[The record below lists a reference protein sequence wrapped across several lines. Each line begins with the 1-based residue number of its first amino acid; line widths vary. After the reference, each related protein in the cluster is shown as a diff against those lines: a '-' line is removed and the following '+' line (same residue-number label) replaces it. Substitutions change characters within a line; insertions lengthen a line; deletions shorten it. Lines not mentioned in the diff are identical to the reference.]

1 MTSLTRYE
9 VATPLQLTAVQDTE
23 QGTFAI
29 QLKAMQDTEQGTFA
43 IQLN

>member
-1 MTSLTRYE
+1 VTSLTRYE

-23 QGTFAI
+23 QGAI